1 MKSQVL
7 FQIYYKLMHHLKC
20 YSICLSLLCVPTL
33 DAQTI
38 ISNDL
43 IWHGENYASFT
54 SLVFYKGNF
63 YCSFRNANKH
73 ADSSGNDCGIIKII
87 RSKKGDV
94 WEEYMTFCENG
105 CDLRDPQLSITPD
118 NVIMLITNKVQYKDG
133 HVICRQTC
141 SSFID
146 DDYSNTP
153 LTPIEYEPVLVNN
166 WLWNVEWIKHKA
178 YGFIYIPYFAL
189 VESTDGIHYR
199 IVNKIDLDD
208 TPSEASL
215 IKKWRKRV
223 AVVRRN
229 TTTMIGVYKNK
240 KWEWFDS
247 ELKIAC
253 PKLFKIRGKIYLMGR
268 YNGETKHTAL
278 FELDEK
284 HHSLN
289 YIFGIP
295 GKTDCAYPGIVY
307 KDKMLYVSY
316 YSGDGKNSDIYFAKI
331 KL

>member
-1 MKSQVL
+1 MKSPIL
-7 FQIYYKLMHHLKC
+7 LWIYNKLTNHLKC
-20 YSICLSLLCVPTL
+20 YAICLFLSCVSTLC
-33 DAQTI
+33 AQTVMT
-38 ISNDL
+38 NDL

-54 SLVFYKGNF
+54 SLVFYKGYF

-87 RSKKGDV
+87 RSKQGDV
-94 WEEYMTFCENG
+94 WEDYLSFSEKGY
-105 CDLRDPQLSITPD
+105 DLRDPQMSITPD
-118 NVIMLITNKVQYKDG
+118 NVIMLLTNKVQYKDG
-133 HVICRQTC
+133 KVVYRQTC
-141 SSFID
+141 YSFID
-146 DDYSNTP
+146 DDHSSSP
-153 LTPIEYEPVLVNN
+153 LSPIEFDPVLVNN
-166 WLWNVEWIKHKA
+166 WLWNVEWIKNKA

-189 VESTDGIHYR
+189 VESQDGVHYH
-199 IVNKIDLDD
+199 IINKINLDD

-253 PKLFKIRGKIYLMGR
+253 PKLFKIRGKIYLLGR
-268 YNGETKHTAL
+268 YYGETKQTAL
-278 FELDEK
+278 FLLDENK
-284 HHSLN
+284 HTLD
-289 YIFGIP
+289 YLIGIP